1 MTVKTFHT
9 IFLAIFL
16 CPFSN
21 LLAVTDTPIAVGVPI
36 KPSGPPSYRNLPLK
50 WESPI
55 NANMPYSS
63 REMGMA
69 NIGICFPLD
78 NTSFL
83 MNPANLG
90 DRTSSHKTSELSY
103 AYCPFY
109 PTVGLNVLYQSH
121 TSFSFLPSA
130 KTNIGRFVF
139 DFGISYWGVDGI
151 TDDLGREVYEA
162 RSGFVSLSAGWGHDL
177 AFIDMPNHYAG
188 ISATIASG
196 PEILTYLGKRSTTAL
211 LTVGY
216 RCILFR
222 DFSLGLSV
230 RNIGYGLKGVRM
242 SFAEYSNDTATVYR
256 KSTQQD
262 DDYSLTPLT
271 TAAGLG
277 YQRVLFPNTRYAF
290 LFRLEGDLE
299 KEFNAGYYDNL
310 SNIIVRSGQEETF
323 MHTLQTRAGIEYD
336 KAYHAKQFHVGCGL
350 QVINHFS
357 FNYAYIFSN
366 SFQTYRNHQWAI
378 SFQANNLFTWKR
390 SDLKWWKAK
399 AGD

>member
-1 MTVKTFHT
+1 MTDKTFHT

-21 LLAVTDTPIAVGVPI
+21 LLAVTDTPITVGVPI
-36 KPSGPPSYRNLPLK
+36 KHSGPPSYRNLPLK

-55 NANMPYSS
+55 NANMPYSP

-90 DRTSSHKTSELSY
+90 DRTSSHNTSELSY

-109 PTVGLNVLYQSH
+109 PTDGLNVLYQSH

-130 KTNIGRFVF
+130 RINTGGFII
-139 DFGISYWGVDGI
+139 DFGISDWGADGLM
-151 TDDLGREVYEA
+151 DDLGREIYQA
-162 RSGFVSLSAGWGHDL
+162 RSSFLSLSAGWGHDL
-177 AFIDMPNHYAG
+177 AYFDMPNQYVG
-188 ISATIASG
+188 ISATIAAG
-196 PEILTYLGKRSTTAL
+196 PEVLSFLGKSRYAAL
-211 LTVGY
+211 LTLGY
-216 RCILFR
+216 RGVFFN
-222 DFSLGLSV
+222 DFSCGLSV
-230 RNIGYGLKGVRM
+230 RNIGRGLKGVRIIE
-242 SFAEYSNDTATVYR
+242 AEYSNDTATVYH
-256 KSTQQD
+256 KSTQPD

-277 YQRVLFPNTRYAF
+277 YQRVLFPNTRYAIF
-290 LFRLEGDLE
+290 FRLEGDLE

-336 KAYHAKQFHVGCGL
+336 RDYHAKQLHVGCGL

-378 SFQANNLFTWKR
+378 SFQANNLFTWK
-390 SDLKWWKAK
+390 SN
-399 AGD
+399 